1 MGRET
6 SPYIVG
12 DWWLDKRRD
21 GKSPAVW
28 QIATYDAAAR
38 TVVYRST
45 RRKSLDDAKAII
57 HAHVE
62 SERAKGPQTADEAK
76 VLPLLFLY
84 WNEHGKGVVSPGQ
97 IASSIRAFM
106 GFVMQDEATPD
117 LTVAD
122 LNAALFERFR
132 VWRMAAHRYS
142 VPWGGKTFN
151 HSSAAGVRGETV
163 SRNLDDIRAA
173 LGHNAKA
180 ERLSYVPVVP
190 QIAEEHR
197 SEPKDIVLTNKQLGA
212 IVGFARGDV
221 EMLQFVLLQLA
232 TAVRPEAASAFDPA
246 RQWNPETK
254 LIDLHPP
261 GWRRTKKRNPVVPTI
276 APMVPYLEA
285 WVARGA
291 KPVKSRKTAWRTLR
305 AVLDLPPAIEAK
317 TIRHTVATRLRTAG
331 VPGEEIE
338 TLLGHRVMKK
348 TTLVYAKYDPKY
360 LAKACRALAKIFV
373 DIMAESDRWAAV
385 HLRSIGKK
393 GKTVIVR
400 RDDPN
405 AV

>member
-6 SPYIVG
+6 SPYVVG

-21 GKSPAVW
+21 GKSPDVW
-28 QIATYDAAAR
+28 QIATYDAQAR

-45 RRKSLDDAKAII
+45 RRKGLDDAKAII

-62 SERAKGPQTADEAK
+62 SERAKGPQSADEAK

-84 WNEHGKGVVSPGQ
+84 WNEHGKGVVSPAQ

-122 LNAALFERFR
+122 LSPALFERFR
-132 VWRMAAHRYS
+132 VWRMGPHRYS

-173 LGHNAKA
+173 LTFNAKHS
-180 ERLSYVPVVP
+180 RLSYVPVVP
-190 QIAEEHR
+190 QVAEEHR
-197 SEPKDIVLTNKQLGA
+197 SEPKDVVLTNKQLGA
-212 IVGFARGDV
+212 IVGYARSDV

-232 TAVRPEAASAFDPA
+232 TAVRPEAASVFDPA
-246 RQWNPETK
+246 KQWNPDTG
-254 LIDLHPP
+254 LINLHPT
-261 GWRRTKKRNPVVPTI
+261 GWRLTKKRNPVVPVI
-276 APMVPYLEA
+276 VPFKPFLTA
-285 WVARGA
+285 WAERGA

-305 AVLDLPPAIEAK
+305 AALELPANIEAK

-360 LAKACRALAKIFV
+360 LAKACRALAKVFSE
-373 DIMAESDRWAAV
+373 IMAEADKWDAV
-385 HLRSIGKK
+385 HLRSIGNR
-393 GKTVIVR
+393 GKTVILAKR
-400 RDDPN
+400 EG
-405 AV
+405 AGG